1 VKNQVQARMKIR
13 KPSKNHWRA
22 FYLFRFGMLVLFTA
36 IPAQGAPVQRRPPP
50 VPAPRPTPN
59 RQPEVLT
66 MRVDDGRVTATIT
79 NSPLQKVL
87 QELAERT
94 GVIFEVRSEDNPLV
108 SVNLQKVSI
117 PEAIDRIAPE
127 FNTIFYYDKKQPKS
141 ERITLVQVFPRK
153 DLGPQ
158 PSILY
163 LGTGAVTK
171 SNDDIETEE
180 QALKILEEGTNV
192 EVKEK
197 AVEFLVDAK
206 SDLAIDALIQSI
218 SDSEPEIRV
227 AAIEGCAALNVQA
240 ALPNILKCLKDHHPA
255 VRQSAATAVALL
267 GTAQNLED
275 LKPLITDKDAG
286 VAAAAETAV
295 RKLSTSIRK

>member
-1 VKNQVQARMKIR
+1 
-13 KPSKNHWRA
+13 
-22 FYLFRFGMLVLFTA
+22 
-36 IPAQGAPVQRRPPP
+36 
-50 VPAPRPTPN
+50 
-59 RQPEVLT
+59 